1 MFLMLKKG
9 RFSNTDFRLERFD
22 FSRAADFLLAR
33 RWRKR
38 YWTLILRSII
48 LDSQARTDKSEEC
61 ERSVQVSV
69 RRSGSL
75 TQIGLRVL
83 ILETHGTL
91 ASTAWVSPFTVA
103 RGDHTACDTPT
114 PPGHACRCALERM
127 RSAAAVQPR
136 CPAGRS
142 TAK

>member
-1 MFLMLKKG
+1 MH
-9 RFSNTDFRLERFD
+9 TYE
-22 FSRAADFLLAR
+22 
-33 RWRKR
+33 R

-91 ASTAWVSPFTVA
+91 ASTARASPLVVA
-103 RGDHTACDTPT
+103 RDDHTACDTPT
-114 PPGHACRCALERM
+114 PSGHA
-127 RSAAAVQPR
+127 
-136 CPAGRS
+136 
-142 TAK
+142 